1 MHFLHA
7 VPANNA
13 LSKVFLS
20 LSYSKNV
27 VDFGATRAA
36 FHPSLKNKKIKKKK
50 KKYTVFFGKK
60 SFSYT
65 SGNGTF

>member
-27 VDFGATRAA
+27 VDFRATRAT
-36 FHPSLKNKKIKKKK
+36 FHPSSKNKKIKKKK
-50 KKYTVFFGKK
+50 KNTVFFRKK
-60 SFSYT
+60 SFSYI